1 MKMDEGYKRLGY
13 AVLKQAIKDYI
24 DAPAERRKKILKD
37 LKSPWMDWLTNGM
50 SLVAAQQLKNNP
62 RRIQAILSKC
72 EEEE

>member
-1 MKMDEGYKRLGY
+1 MDEGYKRLSY

-24 DAPAERRKKILKD
+24 DEPVEKRKKILKD

-62 RRIQAILSKC
+62 KRIQAILKKC
-72 EEEE
+72 EEE